1 MIWVFLTFTFLV
13 VNVTFGLLLAYNNK
27 SHSLL
32 LARLLI
38 LEIMF
43 LLMAVFLSLC
53 ILATY
58 TIWQSIVRSA
68 GRKCGVII
76 NDYIILFYT
85 LTFK

>member
-13 VNVTFGLLLAYNNK
+13 VNVTFGLLLAYK
-27 SHSLL
+27 RSHSLL

-58 TIWQSIVRSA
+58 TTRY
-68 GRKCGVII
+68 GRALSEVQVQEVWC
-76 NDYIILFYT
+76 DYKYCFT
-85 LTFK
+85 L

>member
-58 TIWQSIVRSA
+58 TTRY
-68 GRKCGVII
+68 GRALSEVQVQEVWC
-76 NDYIILFYT
+76 DY
-85 LTFK
+85 K